1 MDYYIDGEPDSR
13 FQPDPPRR
21 SRDLLLWAGIA
32 LVLLIAG
39 AAIGWAPAVTEQ
51 VRAWTS
57 PADSATR
64 KLADAAGM
72 TSTGQRL
79 FLGADP
85 SIEPASTFDKACA
98 DADSGT
104 GAESGGHSGG
114 EGAQTLGCFVP
125 SSGIIHIR
133 DLSALGPSGANLET
147 VTAAHEMLH
156 VAWERTGRAERERL
170 TALLEAEAVKRADDP
185 SFTGMLAPYGD
196 ISAPARDDELHSL
209 VGTETAGLSPE
220 LEEHYARYF
229 LDRAALVDLSAAP
242 TR

>member
-1 MDYYIDGEPDSR
+1 MVYDIDGEPDPR

-51 VRAWTS
+51 VRAWSS
-57 PADSATR
+57 PVDSATR

-85 SIEPASTFDKACA
+85 SIEAGSTFDTACAA
-98 DADSGT
+98 DADG
-104 GAESGGHSGG
+104 GNDGESGGD
-114 EGAQTLGCFVP
+114 GARTLGCFVP

-133 DLSALGPSGANLET
+133 DLGALGPSGASLET

-156 VAWERTGRAERERL
+156 VVWKRTGRAERERL
-170 TALLEAEAVKRADDP
+170 TALLEAEAARRADDP

-209 VGTETAGLSPE
+209 VGTETAELSPE
-220 LEEHYARYF
+220 LEEHYAHYF
-229 LDRAALVDLSAAP
+229 LDRAALVDLSAAS